1 MFSVITMTTRSFAP
15 LLVLLLIGLTP
26 FICYG
31 QDEQDSPAKK
41 RLDWTAIPD
50 LPDPLGVAG
59 PFVGLQDH
67 EDDDKDMFF
76 VIGGANFPKP
86 IWENEKVWRQS
97 VHIMQKKDDKFAWTK
112 SDDFGYP
119 VAYGAAVSLAK
130 GRGVLCIGGN
140 NGQETFDKVTLV
152 RWNEETQSIQK
163 TAYPPLPK
171 PCAFTQAALIGDKVY
186 VAGGLSGNELSTA
199 MKNFW
204 VLDLKAKKE
213 NEKGEE
219 VQVPWQ
225 ELEPWPGPTRALN
238 LTVAQHNG
246 YENCIY
252 VISGRRESD
261 EKKYD
266 ENGELLKPETE
277 FLQDVWEFTPTSGVW
292 RARKDA
298 PQCVMAGIGVDY
310 GQSHIFVLGG
320 DDGSL
325 YGKADELRDT
335 HPGFTKKSF
344 AFHTITNTWVEMG
357 ETPQNHVTTIPV
369 KWGKD
374 IIIATGEVRPRF
386 RTAKVWK
393 IRPVVARRD
402 FGVINYTVLITYLLA
417 MVGVGVY
424 FAFANKS
431 TDDYFRG
438 GKKIAWWAA
447 GCSIF
452 ATMLSSLTF
461 TGIPSKSYAQD
472 WVYSIGNMMIP
483 LVSFVAVYVALP
495 FYRRIDAT
503 SAYEYL
509 EKRFNRPVRYF
520 GSISFI
526 LFHIFRMAV
535 VMSLT
540 GLALAV
546 ATPLSPAS
554 SVLIMG
560 LLSIIYCTMGGV
572 EAVIWTDTIQTFVLM
587 GGAVIAIWLL
597 VSGVDGGWNGFMEVS
612 LDNDKFRLANF
623 HTDVTSAQIAL
634 WVIVVGAIGQ
644 NVSSYTADQAVVQ
657 RYMTTPDE
665 KLAARSIWTNAILS
679 IPATILF
686 FAIGTALFAF
696 YRSHPEKIDPSIT
709 TDQIF
714 PLFIANEMPVGL
726 AGLIVAGIFAAAQST
741 VSTSMNSTATS
752 IVTDFLRPFDSYGKD
767 EKIYLRYAQA
777 ITLTMGVIGTLLAL
791 VFVDPSIKSLFDQF
805 LKIVGLFMGV
815 LGGLF
820 VLGVTTKRAN
830 ATGAMAGAFMGAIV
844 RFCLWKYTDVNGYL
858 YTVCGITSCCLVGY
872 IVSLCSRQEKDL
884 TDLTLYTLRKDV
896 VKSPST

>member
-1 MFSVITMTTRSFAP
+1 MSSRPVALVIIFFSYLFPM
-15 LLVLLLIGLTP
+15 GLNP
-26 FICYG
+26 VDCCAEEG
-31 QDEQDSPAKK
+31 QPKTGR
-41 RLDWTAIPD
+41 RLDWTALPD

-59 PFVGLQDH
+59 PFVGIQDH
-67 EDDDKDMFF
+67 DGDDKDMLF
-76 VIGGANFPKP
+76 VIGGANFAKP
-86 IWENEKVWRQS
+86 VWENDKVWHQS
-97 VHIMQKKDDKFAWTK
+97 VHIMQKKNGKYQWTK
-112 SDDFGYP
+112 GDDFGFP
-119 VAYGAAVSLAK
+119 VAYGAAVSLPE

-140 NGQETFDKVTLV
+140 DSTNTFDKVTLV
-152 RWNEETQSIQK
+152 RWNEKSKKLESTN
-163 TAYPPLPK
+163 YPPLPK

-186 VAGGLSGNELSTA
+186 VAGGQAGGGLDSA

-204 VLDLKAKKE
+204 VLDLKKKVPDTA
-213 NEKGEE
+213 GVE
-219 VQVPWQ
+219 VQAPWD
-225 ELEPWPGPTRALN
+225 ELESWPGPSRAFN

-252 VISGRRESD
+252 VISGRRQE
-261 EKKYD
+261 
-266 ENGELLKPETE
+266 GEEIE
-277 FLQDVWEFTPTSGVW
+277 FLNDVWEYTPSSKTW
-292 RARKDA
+292 RTRRDA
-298 PQCVMAGIGVDY
+298 PQCVMAGIGIEY

-320 DDGSL
+320 ADGSL
-325 YGKADELRDT
+325 YHRTDELLDD
-335 HPGFTKKSF
+335 HPGFPKKSF
-344 AFHTITNTWVEMG
+344 AYHTITNTWVELK

-374 IIIATGEVRPRF
+374 IIVATGEVRPRV

-393 IRPVVARRD
+393 ISPVVAARE
-402 FGVINYTVLITYLLA
+402 FGVINYLVLVGYLLA

-424 FAFANKS
+424 FSFANKN

-438 GKKIAWWAA
+438 GMRIPWWAA

-483 LVSFVAVYVALP
+483 VVAFVAVYVALP

-520 GSISFI
+520 GSISFT
-526 LFHIFRMAV
+526 LFHVFRMAV

-560 LLSIIYCTMGGV
+560 LLSILYCTMGGV
-572 EAVIWTDTIQTFVLM
+572 EAVIWTDTIQTFVLL

-597 VSGVDGGWNGFMEVS
+597 VAGVDGGWSGFMEMS
-612 LDNDKFRLANF
+612 MDNDKFRLANF
-623 HTDVTSAQIAL
+623 HGDITNAQIAL
-634 WVIVVGAIGQ
+634 WVIVIGAIGQ

-657 RYMTTPDE
+657 RYMTTPNE
-665 KLAARSIWTNAILS
+665 KLAARSIWTNAVLS
-679 IPATILF
+679 VPATILF

-741 VSTSMNSTATS
+741 VSTSMNSTATA
-752 IVTDFLRPFDSYGKD
+752 IVTDFLRPFDVCGKD
-767 EKIYLRYAQA
+767 ERGYLRYAQG

-791 VFVDPSIKSLFDQF
+791 VFVDPNIKSLFDEF

-820 VLGVTTKRAN
+820 VLGVTTRRAN
-830 ATGAMAGAFMGAIV
+830 GTGAMAGAIMGAV
-844 RFCLWKYTDVNGYL
+844 VMFCLWKFTKVNGYL
-858 YTVCGITSCCLVGY
+858 YTVCGLTSCCVFGY
-872 IVSLCSRQEKDL
+872 AVSLLSRQTKDL
-884 TDLTLYTLRKDV
+884 TDLTLHTLTNKG
-896 VKSPST
+896 